1 MESYMNLITYIKQA
15 AVGVMLFAG
24 VGLAHAEATAPTG
37 YTAIKTPQA
46 MQTTAKNEVVEVFW
60 YRCGHCFEFDPAIEQ
75 WSKNL
80 PKDVSFR
87 RVPVMWDESRV
98 PDAKLYYT
106 LETMDL
112 LERLHSKVFSAIHVD
127 KLMVQSQEKLLDW
140 VAAQGI
146 DRKAFADVYNSFS
159 TMTKVNKARELTKGY
174 GVTGVPALVVN
185 GKYLIT
191 NTSAGGTNGG
201 MLAVA
206 DSLIGGNKVTEAEVA
221 PKQAEVTEAKPVEK
235 VAKKIA
241 QKKSAKQQVA
251 KKKVV
256 STQQV
261 AVAQ

>member
-1 MESYMNLITYIKQA
+1 MESDMNVIKFLKQA
-15 AVGVMLFAG
+15 AIGALLLGGVS
-24 VGLAHAEATAPTG
+24 LANAQPVAPVG

-60 YRCGHCFEFDPAIEQ
+60 YRCGHCFEFDPALEQ

-106 LETMDL
+106 LETMNL
-112 LERLHSKVFSAIHVD
+112 LETLHTKVFNAIHVE
-127 KLMVQSQEKLLDW
+127 KMMVQNQEKLLDW
-140 VAAQGI
+140 VSAQGV

-174 GVTGVPALVVN
+174 GITGVPALVVN

-206 DSLIGGNKVTEAEVA
+206 DSLVGGNKVTEAEVA
-221 PKQAEVTEAKPVEK
+221 PKQVAQAEAKPVES
-235 VAKKIA
+235 VAKKIV
-241 QKKSAKQQVA
+241 KKKPAKQQVA
-251 KKKVV
+251 KKKPAQI
-256 STQQV
+256 QQV

>member
-1 MESYMNLITYIKQA
+1 MKLRKLLQHA
-15 AVGVMLFAG
+15 AIGLLMLGGINWAN
-24 VGLAHAEATAPTG
+24 AEGPAPTG
-37 YTAIKTPQA
+37 YTTIKTPQA
-46 MQTTAKNEVVEVFW
+46 NQTSAKNEVVEVFW

-106 LETMDL
+106 LETMNL
-112 LERLHSKVFSAIHVD
+112 LETLHAKVFNAIHVE
-127 KLMVQSQEKLLDW
+127 KMMVQNQEKLLDW
-140 VAAQGI
+140 VATQGV

-191 NTSAGGTNGG
+191 NTTAGGTNEG
-201 MLAVA
+201 MLAIA
-206 DSLIGGNKVTEAEVA
+206 DKLVGGSKTSAVETA
-221 PKQAEVTEAKPVEK
+221 PKQAEATEATQAAEAKPAVKK
-235 VAKKIA
+235 VAKK
-241 QKKSAKQQVA
+241 KSSKHLA
-251 KKKVV
+251 KKK
-256 STQQV
+256 TAEAQV
-261 AVAQ
+261 AAAQ

>member
-1 MESYMNLITYIKQA
+1 MNLSKYIKLA
-15 AVGVMLFAG
+15 AVAMLLLAG
-24 VGLAHAEATAPTG
+24 IGSANAEATAPVG
-37 YTAIKTPQA
+37 YMPIKTPQA
-46 MQTTAKNEVVEVFW
+46 VQTPGKTEVVEVFW
-60 YRCGHCFEFDPAIEQ
+60 YRCGHCFDFDPAIEQ

-87 RVPVMWDESRV
+87 RVPVMWDESRA

-140 VAAQGI
+140 VSAQGV

-174 GVTGVPALVVN
+174 GVTGVPAMVVN

-191 NTSAGGTNGG
+191 NTTAGGTNEG

-206 DSLIGGNKVTEAEVA
+206 DRLINGNKSAAVETA
-221 PKQAEVTEAKPVEK
+221 PNQAEQTEAKPVEK
-235 VAKKIA
+235 VGKK
-241 QKKSAKQQVA
+241 VA
-251 KKKVV
+251 KKK
-256 STQQV
+256 STRHLAKNKSAEAQV

>member
-1 MESYMNLITYIKQA
+1 MEIDMNVIKFLKQA
-15 AVGVMLFAG
+15 AIGAVLLAG
-24 VGLAHAEATAPTG
+24 ASLANAQAVAPTG

-60 YRCGHCFEFDPAIEQ
+60 YRCGHCFAFDPAIEQ

-106 LETMDL
+106 LESMDL
-112 LERLHSKVFSAIHVD
+112 LERLHSKVFSAIHNEN
-127 KLMVQSQEKLLDW
+127 LAVQSQEKLLDW
-140 VAAQGI
+140 VSAQGV

-191 NTSAGGTNGG
+191 NTTAGGTNEG
-201 MLAVA
+201 MLAIA
-206 DSLIGGNKVTEAEVA
+206 DKLVGGSKTSAAEAA

-235 VAKKIA
+235 VEKKVA
-241 QKKSAKQQVA
+241 HKKSSKHIA
-251 KKKVV
+251 KKK
-256 STQQV
+256 TAEAQV

>member
-1 MESYMNLITYIKQA
+1 MNLITFLKQA
-15 AVGVMLFAG
+15 AIGALLLGGVSLS
-24 VGLAHAEATAPTG
+24 HAEAPAPVG

-46 MQTTAKNEVVEVFW
+46 TQTPGKPEVVEVFW
-60 YRCGHCFEFDPAIEQ
+60 YRCGHCFAFDPAIEQ

-106 LETMDL
+106 LENMDL
-112 LERLHSKVFSAIHVD
+112 LERLHSKVFSAIHNEN
-127 KLMVQSQEKLLDW
+127 LMVQSQEKLLDW
-140 VAAQGI
+140 VSAQGV

-159 TMTKVNKARELTKGY
+159 TMTKVNKAREFTKGY
-174 GVTGVPALVVN
+174 GVTGVPAIVVN

-191 NTSAGGTNGG
+191 NTSAGGTNEG

-206 DSLIGGNKVTEAEVA
+206 DKLISGNKTSAAEAE
-221 PKQAEVTEAKPVEK
+221 PKQAEAAEAKPAEKK
-235 VAKKIA
+235 VAKKKA
-241 QKKSAKQQVA
+241 AKHVA
-251 KKKVV
+251 KKK
-256 STQQV
+256 TAEAQV